1 MILADYWRFG
11 RMQYKYL
18 ASKTFNEKVDN
29 IVWFLK
35 NQTTFEATSGGWLRS
50 MISHFYGLRLV
61 HLGMPHS
68 ASFLPQNSPV
78 MSFGTYAFKGFLPL
92 LPIFCHLF
100 TAERLQL
107 LCCSTPKKIHIESI
121 EEGQIVCGLAIRLLA
136 WGPRSSALIW

>member
-1 MILADYWRFG
+1 M
-11 RMQYKYL
+11 
-18 ASKTFNEKVDN
+18 KVD
-29 IVWFLK
+29 IFVSFLK
-35 NQTTFEATSGGWLRS
+35 NQTIFKATGGGSWLRS

-100 TAERLQL
+100 TAARLQL
-107 LCCSTPKKIHIESI
+107 LCWLTKDSAYILKVSKAKLF
-121 EEGQIVCGLAIRLLA
+121 VALL
-136 WGPRSSALIW
+136 